1 MSKVD
6 KPSEL
11 PAELSVESTACSLQ
25 EKISSMVDGELSRE
39 ECSAI
44 IAEVCDGSGS
54 SSWDQYHL
62 IGEAMRHNLPDTL
75 YTDLSTSI
83 SAAIA
88 AEPAHQMGAASP
100 AVTDEVTTDEPVV
113 TNVVPAVTQVKS
125 PIFGY
130 AVAASISMVAIAGM
144 FQLNQGEALSP
155 VITPIVVAHQPQIA
169 PGPVI
174 EDIAW
179 SSSAMIPAQ
188 TSREPVLVQH
198 RYPQSSMSNEKLNRY
213 IINHNEHSIAM
224 PAQSGMLPYVRLVG
238 YERSQ

>member
-11 PAELSVESTACSLQ
+11 PVELSVESTACGLQ

-39 ECSAI
+39 ECCAI
-44 IAEVCDGSGS
+44 IAEVSEGSGS

-75 YTDLSTSI
+75 YADLSTSI

-88 AEPAHQMGAASP
+88 AEPVHQMGAAQP
-100 AVTDEVTTDEPVV
+100 VTADEPVV

-169 PGPVI
+169 PEPVI

-179 SSSAMIPAQ
+179 SSSAMIPVQ

-198 RYPQSSMSNEKLNRY
+198 RYPQSAMSNEKLNRY

>member
-1 MSKVD
+1 MSTAD

-11 PAELSVESTACSLQ
+11 PVESTASSLQ

-44 IAEVCDGSGS
+44 IAEVSEGSGS

-75 YTDLSTSI
+75 YADLSTNI

-88 AEPAHQMGAASP
+88 AEPAHQVGAASP
-100 AVTDEVTTDEPVV
+100 VVADEAAIDELAV

-125 PIFGY
+125 PVFGY

-155 VITPIVVAHQPQIA
+155 VTTPIVVAHQPQIA
-169 PGPVI
+169 PEPVI
-174 EDIAW
+174 GDIAW
-179 SSSAMIPAQ
+179 SSPAMMPVQ
-188 TSREPVLVQH
+188 TSRESVLLQP
-198 RYPQSSMSNEKLNRY
+198 RYPQSAMSNEKLNRY

>member
-11 PAELSVESTACSLQ
+11 PAELSVESMACSLQ
-25 EKISSMVDGELSRE
+25 EKISSMADGELSQE

-44 IAEVCDGSGS
+44 IAEVSAGSGS

-75 YTDLSTSI
+75 YSDLSTNI
-83 SAAIA
+83 SAVIA
-88 AEPAHQMGAASP
+88 SEPVHQLAAASP
-100 AVTDEVTTDEPVV
+100 VMSDEIATDEPIV
-113 TNVVPAVTQVKS
+113 TNVVPAVTQVKN

-174 EDIAW
+174 GDIAW
-179 SSSAMIPAQ
+179 SSSAMIPTQAAQ
-188 TSREPVLVQH
+188 EAVLVQH
-198 RYPQSSMSNEKLNRY
+198 RYPQSPISNEKLNRY
-213 IINHNEHSIAM
+213 IINHNEHSVAM

-238 YERSQ
+238 YERAQ

>member
-1 MSKVD
+1 MSTVD

-11 PAELSVESTACSLQ
+11 PVESTACGLQ

-39 ECSAI
+39 ECRAI
-44 IAEVCDGSGS
+44 ITEVSAGSGS
-54 SSWDQYHL
+54 SSWDQYHV

-75 YTDLSTSI
+75 YTDLSASI

-88 AEPAHQMGAASP
+88 SEPAHQVAAASP
-100 AVTDEVTTDEPVV
+100 VVTDEPAV

-144 FQLNQGEALSP
+144 FQLNQGEALAP
-155 VITPIVVAHQPQIA
+155 VMTPIVVAHQPQIA
-169 PGPVI
+169 PAPVI
-174 EDIAW
+174 GDIAW
-179 SSSAMIPAQ
+179 SSSAMIPTRNAKDA
-188 TSREPVLVQH
+188 VLVQH
-198 RYPQSSMSNEKLNRY
+198 RYPQSAMSNAKLNRY